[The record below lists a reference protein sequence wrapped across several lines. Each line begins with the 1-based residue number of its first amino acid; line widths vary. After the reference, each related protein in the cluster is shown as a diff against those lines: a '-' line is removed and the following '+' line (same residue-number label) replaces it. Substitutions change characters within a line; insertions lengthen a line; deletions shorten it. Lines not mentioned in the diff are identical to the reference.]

1 MGNRGTKPSVEVSAS
16 RPTAAP
22 LPPLCDVGEGMDDAA
37 ESLERCGVA
46 CVRLDS
52 EAEALHARCFETAKM
67 GMAHC
72 ASVDPSDP
80 LAIPPEA
87 DSAHATGMH
96 AAGWGS
102 AYNATREGFVFSDGA
117 CFGVP
122 ADDPAA
128 AAEFER
134 SMRAMFASALRV
146 ARATLAALERRL
158 ELPPGWFESEL
169 GPIADH
175 SQWHVKRYR
184 PEARSEHAVSVAGT
198 SAATAAAGRV
208 DARVLLPVH
217 TDPSLIS
224 VIIHDAPGVSRGAR
238 GLEVL
243 SRGAPESG
251 PRYPPTDTPSPSSSR
266 EASSIES
273 RAAHTQPRGTGWRWR
288 TRTRW
293 VCLASPPPSSGD
305 PRRTRRSNLRRRRNC
320 RRASRVNP

>member
-146 ARATLAALERRL
+146 ARATLAASAASSCPRL
-158 ELPPGWFESEL
+158 VQSEL

-184 PEARSEHAVSVAGT
+184 PSARNAVSVAGT

-217 TDPSLIS
+217 TDPSHQRHHPRRSAFPGRSGIRGPLAGRREWTEVPARHAVAVVFAGS
-224 VIIHDAPGVSRGAR
+224 VLDRP
-238 GLEVL
+238 
-243 SRGAPESG
+243 
-251 PRYPPTDTPSPSSSR
+251 
-266 EASSIES
+266 
-273 RAAHTQPRGTGWRWR
+273 RAAHTQPRVQWRWR